1 MSAGR
6 DKKART
12 NVRKGEIA
20 RALARRESTRFAM
33 LARRAAKRAIRAAL
47 KAKNAAYTVT

>member
-12 NVRKGEIA
+12 NMRKGQIA
-20 RALARRESTRFAM
+20 RALAKREAVRAAM
-33 LARRAAKRAIRAAL
+33 LERRAAKRLKRAAL
-47 KAKNAAYTVT
+47 KAKNRR